1 MSSAPRPTITNA
13 RQAERA
19 VLSWMRGRGYVDAK
33 PALEG
38 PEGVDVAAFSGLAQ
52 VRFGDAAVRRSEL
65 QKLDAARE
73 GRPDVA
79 LFAVTTSSFDLPAQT
94 FADSKN
100 IVLLHLTPD
109 GRFEPLNSTA
119 RLLLGGP
126 GAALGTPGTGGTPGI
141 PLVPILKHVP
151 LVGAAYFLVVAG
163 IQAKAL
169 ASGAEDAPTV
179 TSVVLSALAGVGLVA
194 VWYFGTRRLGRTRD
208 TDQA

>member
-19 VLSWMRGRGYVDAK
+19 VLSWMRGRGYVDAE

-65 QKLDAARE
+65 LKLDAARA

-100 IVLLHLTPD
+100 IVLLHLTQD

-126 GAALGTPGTGGTPGI
+126 GATLGTPGTGGTPGI

-169 ASGAEDAPTV
+169 ASGAEDAPAV
-179 TSVVLSALAGVGLVA
+179 TSVVLSALVGVGLAA
-194 VWYFGTRRLGRTRD
+194 VWYFGTRRLGRTGD